1 MTTHTSTTTYTRTHT
16 ATFLSEVIMGAM
28 GDILAALRID
38 LTRFYRDWDQ
48 DAAAIKAWIEEE
60 SLAMVI
66 LECVRPSGKVAPV
79 FEFPVHYDTAGTG
92 DKGFVESRAALARYR
107 AKVESVPSGTSFQL
121 FCTFRGAHT
130 PQVGWS
136 PGTRASTEGLTSRGF
151 GSLAEGPHGGVSMRY
166 LS

>member
-1 MTTHTSTTTYTRTHT
+1 MSTRATTATYTRTHT

-28 GDILAALRID
+28 GDILAALQID

-48 DAAAIKAWIEEE
+48 DATAIRAWIEEE
-60 SLAMVI
+60 SLSMVI
-66 LECVRPSGKVAPV
+66 LECVRPSGKVAPI
-79 FEFPVHYDTAGTG
+79 FEFPVHYDIGGTG
-92 DKGFVESRAALARYR
+92 DMGFVESRAALARYR

-121 FCTFRGAHT
+121 FCIFRGAHT

-136 PGTRASTEGLTSRGF
+136 PGKRASTEGLNSRSF
-151 GSLAEGPHGGVSMRY
+151 GSLAEGPHAGVSMRY